1 MSSIGLIGFGAI
13 AQPVVAKLNDEISG
27 GPDIVGILIL
37 EGEVHEDPLPFV
49 TDLDELLS
57 RRPKVI
63 AECASH
69 KAVHLHGESV
79 LRAGVDLIV
88 ISIGALAD
96 SDLHDRLRAAAY
108 DSGSKLI
115 LPSGAI
121 GALDALSS
129 ARLAGL
135 EQVCYRSRKPPRAW
149 KGTPAEDAADLDQ
162 LTAPQVVY
170 RGSAREAALLF
181 PKNTNAVAAVAL
193 AGLGFEDTE
202 VELVADPTVSANIHE
217 IDAEAVSGDLS
228 IRLEG
233 RPSADNPRTSM
244 LTAFSV
250 TRALL
255 NYDGS
260 VVI

>member
-1 MSSIGLIGFGAI
+1 MNPIGLIGFGAI
-13 AQPVVAKLNDEISG
+13 AQPAVAKIKEEIEG

-37 EGEVHEDPLPFV
+37 EGEVHPDPLPFV

-57 RRPKVI
+57 RGPRLV

-69 KAVHLHGESV
+69 QAVHLHGEAV

-96 SDLHDRLRAAAY
+96 PDLHDRLRAAAY

-121 GALDALSS
+121 GGLDALSS

-135 EQVCYRSRKPPRAW
+135 ERVRYRSRKPPRAW
-149 KGTPAEDAADLDQ
+149 KGTPAEEAADLDR
-162 LTAPQVVY
+162 LTAPEVVY

-193 AGLGFEDTE
+193 AGLGFERTE
-202 VELVADPTVSANIHE
+202 VEVVADPTVSTNVHE
-217 IDAEAVSGDLS
+217 IDVEAASGEFS
-228 IRLEG
+228 IRLSG
-233 RPSADNPRTSM
+233 KPSPTNPRTSM
-244 LTAFSV
+244 LTAYSLARV
-250 TRALL
+250 LL

>member
-1 MSSIGLIGFGAI
+1 
-13 AQPVVAKLNDEISG
+13 
-27 GPDIVGILIL
+27 
-37 EGEVHEDPLPFV
+37 
-49 TDLDELLS
+49 
-57 RRPKVI
+57 
-63 AECASH
+63 
-69 KAVHLHGESV
+69 
-79 LRAGVDLIV
+79 
-88 ISIGALAD
+88 
-96 SDLHDRLRAAAY
+96 
-108 DSGSKLI
+108 
-115 LPSGAI
+115 
-121 GALDALSS
+121 
-129 ARLAGL
+129 
-135 EQVCYRSRKPPRAW
+135 
-149 KGTPAEDAADLDQ
+149 
-162 LTAPQVVY
+162 VVY

-202 VELVADPTVSANIHE
+202 VELIADPTVSANIHE